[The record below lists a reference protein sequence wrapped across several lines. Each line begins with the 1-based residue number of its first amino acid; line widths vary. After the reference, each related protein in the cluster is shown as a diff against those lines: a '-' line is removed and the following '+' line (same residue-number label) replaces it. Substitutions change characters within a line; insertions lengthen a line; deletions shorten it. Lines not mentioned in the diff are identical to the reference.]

1 MTAVTASPTPDLH
14 LCIATG
20 QNLANL
26 IPALQC
32 KAREVWILQT
42 PDMRARAGFLA
53 DALKARGIAV
63 QRIDFADD
71 DVTTL
76 HAQAAGIAERLD
88 GRAVTIN
95 LTGGTKLMTL
105 ALTDTLAAHLS
116 TNDAA
121 AQPHLVYTDTRHHRL
136 DWLRP
141 VPSAEP
147 MAEVLNINDI
157 LFTQGYRQLD
167 GSGGADAA
175 ALARASEDRKM
186 LTRYLGDDAK
196 DIGGIFGDLNWAAQL
211 ALNNDRFFQREQ
223 DINFPTHPRGAD
235 RLRHVLRRIA
245 DAGGLLHWDNHRR
258 IVFESEGAARYIG
271 GGWVEEYAASKIK
284 GFATPDRRA
293 LQLIIESVEGRTR
306 NELDA
311 VMVCANR
318 MLVIE
323 CKAATTRS
331 DEKLADWIYKVNQ
344 LARDIG
350 GQMARPLLLSA
361 RDIGH
366 LPRQRAREYGV
377 DILAAGELSS
387 LPDYLRRWMAA

>member
-1 MTAVTASPTPDLH
+1 MTTPTPELH

-32 KAREVWILQT
+32 GAREVWVLQT
-42 PDMRARAGFLA
+42 PEMNARAGFLA

-63 QRIDFADD
+63 QRINFADD

-76 HAQAAGIAERLD
+76 HAQAASIAERLD

-95 LTGGTKLMTL
+95 LTGATGN
-105 ALTDTLAAHLS
+105 AAS
-116 TNDAA
+116 
-121 AQPHLVYTDTRHHRL
+121 QPHLVYTDTKHHRL

-141 VPSAEP
+141 GPSAQP
-147 MAEVLNINDI
+147 MADVLNINDI
-157 LFTQGYRQLD
+157 LFTQGYRRLD

-175 ALARASEDRKM
+175 TLARASEERKS
-186 LTRYLGDDAK
+186 LTRYLGDEANE
-196 DIGGIFGDLNWAAQL
+196 IGSVFGDLNWATQQAVG
-211 ALNNDRFFQREQ
+211 DGRFFQREQ
-223 DINFPTHPRGAD
+223 NITFPTHPRAAD
-235 RLRHVLRRIA
+235 RMRQVLRRIA
-245 DAGGLLHWDNHRR
+245 DAGGLLHWDNQRH
-258 IVFESEGAARYIG
+258 IVYESEGAARYIG

-293 LQLIIESVEGRTR
+293 AQLNIESVEGHTR

-311 VMVCANR
+311 VMVSGNR

-377 DILAAGELSS
+377 DILAAGELSA
-387 LPDYLRRWMAA
+387 LPEYLQRWIAS